1 MTTIRIM
8 TYNIHGCRGGD
19 GHLDADRVLAVIAE
33 GAADVVALQEVAAA
47 GPDPLPYLAERLG
60 LRVYGHPGC
69 GNAFLSYF
77 PLRAVQTCDL
87 GGGCCLRADLDVA
100 DRRLHLLNLRLDPGG
115 RGRQLGTLL
124 GPDLLGG
131 RTLACPAMV
140 LGDFADLGGGLLSVP
155 FGGRLQR
162 ASRPLWRAT
171 YPARLPLVGRD
182 RAYLCGE
189 LRVVDA
195 RILRSAAARRA
206 STHLPLIL
214 TVQICDPRTYLKVEK
229 KLRPGRMEI
238 APG

>member
-1 MTTIRIM
+1 VATIRIM
-8 TYNIHGCRGGD
+8 TYNIHGYRGSD
-19 GHLDADRVLAVIAE
+19 GRADPERVLEVIAE
-33 GAADVVALQEVAAA
+33 GAADVVVLQETAAS
-47 GPDPLPYLAERLG
+47 GPDPLPSLAGRLG
-60 LRVYGHPGC
+60 LRAYGHPGC

-100 DRRLHLLNLRLDPGG
+100 DRRLHLLNLRLDPHG
-115 RGRQLGTLL
+115 RSGQLGTLL
-124 GPDLLGG
+124 GPELLGG

-140 LGDFADLGGGLLSVP
+140 LGDFADLGGGLLNVP

-162 ASRPLWRAT
+162 ARRPLWRGT
-171 YPARLPLVGRD
+171 YPARCPLVGRD

-189 LRVVDA
+189 LRVLESS
-195 RILRSAAARRA
+195 ILRSAAARRA

-214 TVQICDPRTYLKVEK
+214 TVQICDPRTYLKVEQT
-229 KLRPGRMEI
+229 LRQGRMEI